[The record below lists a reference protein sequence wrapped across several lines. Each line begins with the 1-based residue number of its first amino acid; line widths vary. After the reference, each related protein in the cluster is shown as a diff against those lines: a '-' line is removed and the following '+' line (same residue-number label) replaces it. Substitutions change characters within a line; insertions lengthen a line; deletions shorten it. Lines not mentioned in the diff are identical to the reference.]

1 MTVCKVVVKNQVAAY
16 MLREVSKMVEN
27 EITASPTWAGI
38 RQNDVEIKADKNT
51 GFFDGSGNKV
61 NVIDMK
67 TDFATFITPK
77 HFVTTDTGLIAG
89 AKDKVI
95 MSFKAMI
102 VKKKLVNAEVFDQ
115 MSFVGETEPFETIIS
130 YINENIM
137 KIEGKYTEF
146 PAGFFDKA
154 VTPDE
159 FLAACTSIGLTVK
172 SAVSIWKATRKGNN
186 GGDKIYDTLK
196 YIEKLLKVNSLK

>member
-16 MLREVSKMVEN
+16 MLREVSKMMEY
-27 EITASPTWAGI
+27 ELATSPVWSGI
-38 RQNDVEIKADKNT
+38 RQNLIDVKVDKNT
-51 GFFDGSGNKV
+51 GFFDETGNKV
-61 NVIDMK
+61 NVVDMK
-67 TDFATFITPK
+67 FDFASFIVPK
-77 HFVTTDTGLIAG
+77 HFASTDSGLIVG

-115 MSFVGETEPFETIIS
+115 MTFIGETEPFETIIS
-130 YINENIM
+130 YINENVM
-137 KIEGKYTEF
+137 KIEGKYSEF

-186 GGDKIYDTLK
+186 GGEKIYDTLK